1 MNIGLLVVINVE
13 ICSIQLRYN
22 KIMIIKTTN
31 RTLLNKKISKI
42 YNSKIIIMNINNNK
56 KM

>member
-1 MNIGLLVVINVE
+1 MNIGLLVVINVK

-31 RTLLNKKISKI
+31 RVLLNKKFSKI